1 MSISDRKIL
10 KIMGKKQA
18 GEFFKAREEHYDR
31 WRAEQFGNKNF
42 CFEKLNSLVKETGQ
56 IVGIHSERFSLR
68 IDREVEVR
76 RKVVNVK
83 DVENRMSTREKKKE
97 EVMLIKGEISRII
110 IAV

>member
-1 MSISDRKIL
+1 M
-10 KIMGKKQA
+10 
-18 GEFFKAREEHYDR
+18 
-31 WRAEQFGNKNF
+31 
-42 CFEKLNSLVKETGQ
+42 VKETGQ

-68 IDREVEVR
+68 IDREAEIR
-76 RKVVNVK
+76 RIVVNVK